1 MNNFLRVLRISL
13 NHRLTLAASVLC
25 SIIVAIL
32 WGGNITAIAPIVDVV
47 MVGKSVPQWLD
58 DEIEQ
63 KRAEL
68 AELAPA
74 IKATESELSGL
85 ALEERAA
92 HQRALARLA
101 DREAI
106 LRAKLATY
114 ERFAPWAHRV
124 LPTTA
129 FKTLVVICLA
139 LLVGTLLKSVFR
151 IVGSYSSARLG
162 ALTGF
167 DLRKEFY
174 RRTLRLD
181 LGTFREVTPGDLM
194 TRFTNDVEIASIG
207 VANVWGTVLREPL
220 KAVVCLAAAAWI
232 NWRLFLI
239 TALIAPVAGYCIHW
253 LAKSLKRANRR
264 ALHELS
270 NVYDRLEE
278 TFSGVKVIKAFTGES
293 RERSRF
299 HRDGKMLY
307 RRRMRIAFYDSLVS
321 PMTELLG
328 VAMIMVVVIAGGYLV
343 LNGQTHLLKVR
354 ISHEPLTHGT
364 LTLFYG
370 LLAGASDPIRRM
382 SGVFNLVQQAVAAS
396 DRVYELM
403 DRESKLTEPAQPE
416 RLPAPLGRIEF
427 SDVAFAYKPNEPV
440 LQQVNLTIE
449 PGETVAIVGPNGCGK
464 STLMNLLPRFYDP
477 TQGNVTIGGVNL
489 RNTRLRELRARIGM
503 VTQETLLFD
512 DTVAANIQYGRP
524 EATMQDVR
532 QAARRAH
539 AERFIE
545 EKLADGYDTLCGTGG
560 NRLSGGQRQRIAL
573 ARAILRDPE
582 LLILDEATSQIDVE
596 SERLIHEVLQ
606 DFIQGRTAVMITHRP
621 STLEL
626 ADRIVVMDAGQ
637 IVDSG
642 RFDELAGR
650 CELFRRLAHLELRES
665 A

>member
-13 NHRLTLAASVLC
+13 NHRFTLAASVLC
-25 SIIVAIL
+25 SLAVAVI

-58 DEIEQ
+58 DEIET
-63 KRAEL
+63 KRAEI
-68 AELAPA
+68 AELAPSIA
-74 IKATESELSGL
+74 TAKDAVKAAPPGDS
-85 ALEERAA
+85 AEE
-92 HQRALARLA
+92 QRLLARLT
-101 DREAI
+101 DREAF
-106 LRAKLATY
+106 LRSKLAIY
-114 ERFAPWAHRV
+114 ERFSPWAHRV
-124 LPTTA
+124 LPSTA
-129 FKTLVVICLA
+129 FKTLVVICAA
-139 LLVGTLLKSVFR
+139 LVLGTLLKTAFR
-151 IVGSYSSARLG
+151 VIGSYASSRLG

-181 LGTFREVTPGDLM
+181 LGTFRETSPGDLM
-194 TRFTNDVEIASIG
+194 TRFTHDVNIASVG

-220 KAVVCLAAAAWI
+220 KALVCLAGAAWVS
-232 NWRLFLI
+232 WRLFLI
-239 TALIAPVAGYCIHW
+239 TAFIAPVAGYLIHW

-264 ALHELS
+264 ALAELS

-278 TFSGVKVIKAFTGES
+278 TFSGIKVIKAFTGES

-299 HRDGKMLY
+299 HRDGKLLY
-307 RRRMRIAFYDSLVS
+307 RRTMRIAFYDSLVS

-328 VAMIMVVVIAGGYLV
+328 IAVIVVVVIAGGYLV
-343 LNGQTHLLKVR
+343 LNGQTHLFKVR

-370 LLAGASDPIRRM
+370 LLAGASDPMRRM
-382 SGVFNLVQQAVAAS
+382 TGVFNTVQQGIAAS
-396 DRVYELM
+396 DRIYELM
-403 DRESKLTEPAQPE
+403 DRQSLLVEAERPV

-427 SDVAFAYKPNEPV
+427 SDVSFAYKANEPV
-440 LQQVNLTIE
+440 LQQVSLVIE

-477 TQGNVTIGGVNL
+477 THGTVSISGVDL
-489 RNTRLRELRARIGM
+489 RDARLRDLRARIGV

-512 DTVAANIQYGRP
+512 DTVATNILYGRP
-524 EATMQDVR
+524 EATFDEVR
-532 QAARRAH
+532 EAARRAH

-545 EKLADGYDTLCGTGG
+545 DKLTDGYASLCGPAG

-582 LLILDEATSQIDVE
+582 ILILDEATSQIDVE

-626 ADRIVVMDAGQ
+626 ADRVVVMDQGR

-642 RFDELAGR
+642 TFAELAGR
-650 CELFRRLAHLELRES
+650 CELFRRLVHLDLRES

>member
-13 NHRLTLAASVLC
+13 NHRFTLAASVLC
-25 SIIVAIL
+25 SLAVAVI

-58 DEIEQ
+58 DEIET
-63 KRAEL
+63 KRAEI
-68 AELAPA
+68 AELAPSIA
-74 IKATESELSGL
+74 TAKDAVKAAPPDDS
-85 ALEERAA
+85 AEE
-92 HQRALARLA
+92 QRLLARLT
-101 DREAI
+101 DREAF
-106 LRAKLATY
+106 LRSKLAIY
-114 ERFAPWAHRV
+114 EQFSPWAHRV
-124 LPTTA
+124 LPSTA
-129 FKTLVVICLA
+129 FKTLVVICAA
-139 LLVGTLLKSVFR
+139 LVLGTLLKTAFR
-151 IVGSYSSARLG
+151 IIGSYASSRLG

-181 LGTFREVTPGDLM
+181 LGTFRETSPGDLM
-194 TRFTNDVEIASIG
+194 TRFTHDVNIASVG

-220 KAVVCLAAAAWI
+220 KALVCLAGAAWVS
-232 NWRLFLI
+232 WRLFLI
-239 TALIAPVAGYCIHW
+239 TAFIAPVAGYLIHW

-264 ALHELS
+264 ALAELS

-278 TFSGVKVIKAFTGES
+278 TFSGIKVIKAFTGES

-299 HRDGKMLY
+299 HRDGKLLY
-307 RRRMRIAFYDSLVS
+307 RRTMRIAFYDSLVS

-328 VAMIMVVVIAGGYLV
+328 IAVIVVVVIAGGYLV
-343 LNGQTHLLKVR
+343 LNGQTHLFKVR

-382 SGVFNLVQQAVAAS
+382 TGVFNTVQQGITAS
-396 DRVYELM
+396 DRIYELM
-403 DRESKLTEPAQPE
+403 DRQSLLVEAERPV

-427 SDVAFAYKPNEPV
+427 SDVSFAYKANEPV
-440 LQQVNLTIE
+440 LQQVSLVIE

-477 TQGNVTIGGVNL
+477 THGTVSISGVDL
-489 RNTRLRELRARIGM
+489 RDARLRDLRARIGV

-512 DTVAANIQYGRP
+512 DTVATNILYGRP
-524 EATMQDVR
+524 EATFDEVR
-532 QAARRAH
+532 EAARRAH

-545 EKLADGYDTLCGTGG
+545 DKLSDGYASLCGPAG

-582 LLILDEATSQIDVE
+582 ILILDEATSQIDVE

-626 ADRIVVMDAGQ
+626 ADRVVVMDQGRIA
-637 IVDSG
+637 DSG
-642 RFDELAGR
+642 TFAELAGR
-650 CELFRRLAHLELRES
+650 CELFRRLVHLDLRES